1 MLLFTTIF
9 VLFLAVL
16 NFFFGRKSPV
26 YPPFLFCLSW
36 GASLLLLWLTGELF
50 YPMLPVTFLFI
61 LAAASVFSI
70 FCWVADALPTKRST
84 QAVHASDSILN
95 WLIFLVA
102 AGTPLYYRWMFS
114 NVSTRGVGSPFL
126 QAAMASAMEMTGK
139 DTSFRVAGFLV
150 EISSMVAMIAIWE
163 SDGHKRRTI
172 IAVLAAFAISIPR
185 GQKATFIILAIS
197 LLAVDWLKN
206 RKFRWKISIAVAL
219 LLIGMVATFEFYVH
233 LGGGYFGGGSF
244 IEQLDS
250 VVRLIALYISGG
262 IVGLDRVFREPSVV
276 FQVNPINVIWLRVLR
291 RVGFGVDFTEWPDF
305 VAVGPH
311 SLRGNVYTVF
321 WSYLNFGLTGA
332 IAFVGLLGFFATRAY
347 KRALQ
352 GSQPWVPLCAKLT
365 FAVFLSTFTE
375 YFVSSLY
382 IYFILAVLVW
392 IIYFLP
398 TQWKALV
405 AYCNSDIYGVHATH
419 IAHGPALNSKRPYLI
434 VRIYRNFRN
443 SIHRSVQDDVRDGI
457 SSLGSLRDREFRT

>member
-9 VLFLAVL
+9 VLFLALV
-16 NFFFGRKSPV
+16 NFYFGGKSPI

-36 GASLLLLWLTGELF
+36 GASLLLLWLTGEVF
-50 YPMLPVTFLFI
+50 YPLLPVTFLFI

-70 FCWVADALPTKRST
+70 FCWVASALPTKKNT
-84 QAVHASDSILN
+84 QAVRASDSILN
-95 WLIFLVA
+95 WLVFLVA
-102 AGTPLYYRWMFS
+102 AGTPVYYRWMFS
-114 NVSTRGVGSPFL
+114 TVSTRGAGSPFL

-139 DTSFRVAGFLV
+139 DPSFRVAGLLV
-150 EISSMVAMIAIWE
+150 EISSMVAMIAVWE
-163 SDGHKRRTI
+163 SDGHKKRTI

-206 RKFRWKISIAVAL
+206 RKLRWKTLIVLTL
-219 LLIGMVATFEFYVH
+219 LMVGMVATFEFYVH

-250 VVRLIALYISGG
+250 VVRLIALHISGG

-276 FQVNPINVIWLRVLR
+276 FQVNPINVFWLRVLR
-291 RVGFGVDFTEWPDF
+291 RVGFSVEFPEWADF

-311 SLRGNVYTVF
+311 SLEGNVYTIF

-332 IAFVGLLGFFATRAY
+332 IAFVGLLGFLATRIY

-365 FAVFLSTFTE
+365 FAVFLSNFTE
-375 YFVSSLY
+375 YFFSSLY

-392 IIYFLP
+392 IVYFLP
-398 TQWKALV
+398 ALWKSINAF
-405 AYCNSDIYGVHATH
+405 CHATVH
-419 IAHGPALNSKRPYLI
+419 QSM
-434 VRIYRNFRN
+434 
-443 SIHRSVQDDVRDGI
+443 QDDIRHVIG
-457 SSLGSLRDREFRT
+457 LGSPRP